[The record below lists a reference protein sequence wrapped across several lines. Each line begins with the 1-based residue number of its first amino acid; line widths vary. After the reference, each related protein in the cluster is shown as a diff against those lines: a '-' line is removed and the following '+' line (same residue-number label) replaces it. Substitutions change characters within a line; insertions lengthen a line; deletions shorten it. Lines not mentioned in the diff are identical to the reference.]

1 MLTIQSRTEAREQF
15 DAELVLP
22 FELRQKSRLR
32 TQSTTGEDVGL
43 FLPRGEAL
51 RHGDFLQAEDGR
63 CVKVTAKAEK
73 VLQIGCSDAL
83 QLSRIA
89 YHLGNRH
96 VPLQV
101 GQGWLRIA
109 NDYVLRQMV
118 EGLGGVVVAIEAPFE
133 PEAGAYGSG
142 HAHQGE
148 APVHRGI
155 IHQYTSKASS

>member
-1 MLTIQSRTEAREQF
+1 MLTIQSRTESRDRF
-15 DAELVLP
+15 DVELVLP
-22 FELRQKSRLR
+22 FELRQKCRLR
-32 TQSTTGEDVGL
+32 THSTMGEEVGL
-43 FLPRGEAL
+43 FLPRGEVL

-63 CVKVTAKAEK
+63 CVKVTAKPEK
-73 VLQIGCSDAL
+73 VLQIGGADAL
-83 QLSRIA
+83 QLTRIA

-118 EGLGGVVVAIEAPFE
+118 EGLGGVVVAMEAPFE
-133 PEAGAYGSG
+133 PESGAYGSG
-142 HAHQGE
+142 HAHQLE
-148 APVHRGI
+148 APAHQGI